1 MDEHALQCR
10 VVTAL
15 RAGAARGAAG
25 LPLVAAVPNQLIR
38 QSKIGTKA
46 RAAREGLV
54 SGFPDLLVIYRGR
67 LMCIEMKSPSRAGK
81 AETGLSVNQRAVIA
95 DLASHDVETVVSKSY
110 DLCVEQVRSWMYAV
124 DQDFLP

>member
-1 MDEHALQCR
+1 MDEHALQCQ

-15 RAGAARGAAG
+15 RAGVVRGAAG

-81 AETGLSVNQRAVIA
+81 AETGLSANQRAVIA
-95 DLASHDVETVVSKSY
+95 DLALHDVETIVSKSFN
-110 DLCVEQVRSWMYAV
+110 DVIAAVMSWIVSV
-124 DQDFLP
+124 DALAA

>member
-1 MDEHALQCR
+1 MDEHALQCQ

-15 RAGAARGAAG
+15 RAGVVRGAAG

-81 AETGLSVNQRAVIA
+81 AETGLSDNQRQIIA
-95 DLASHDVETVVSKSY
+95 DLALRDVETIVSKSF
-110 DLCVEQVRSWMYAV
+110 DDVIAAVMSWIVSV
-124 DQDFLP
+124 DALAA

>member
-1 MDEHALQCR
+1 MDEHALQCQ

-15 RAGAARGAAG
+15 RAGAARGTAG

-46 RAAREGLV
+46 RAKREGLV

-67 LMCIEMKSPSRAGK
+67 LMCVELKSPSRPGK
-81 AETGLSVNQRAVIA
+81 AMTGLSDNQRQIIA
-95 DLASHDVETVVSKSY
+95 DLALHDVETIVSKSF
-110 DLCVEQVRSWMYAV
+110 DDVIAAVKSWIASV
-124 DQDFLP
+124 DAATA

>member
-1 MDEHALQCR
+1 MDEHALQCQ
-10 VVTAL
+10 VVSAL

-46 RAAREGLV
+46 RAKREGLV

-67 LMCIEMKSPSRAGK
+67 LMCAELKSPSRPEK
-81 AETGLSVNQRAVIA
+81 AATGLSDNQRQVIA
-95 DLASHDVETVVSKSY
+95 DLALHDVETIVSKSF
-110 DLCVEQVRSWMYAV
+110 DEVIASVKSWIASV
-124 DQDFLP
+124 DASAA